1 MKGAVIKR
9 MVLDASVAVAW
20 CFEDESSDFTEGVLD
35 LLASGTE
42 ALAPAIW
49 PLELVNA
56 LLMAERR
63 KRISVAQVTAL
74 LRRIAGLPISVDP
87 TRLGHAFDQIPSVAR
102 QQNLT
107 AYDAAYVELALRA
120 ALPLATL
127 DSRLRQNTPGF
138 ANAQRQRKKVEAL
151 FAELKNQIGLRRLRL
166 RRLKVCS

>member
-63 KRISVAQVTAL
+63 KRITVAQVTAL
-74 LRRIAGLPISVDP
+74 LRRIADYPFPLIQP
-87 TRLGHAFDQIPSVAR
+87 A
-102 QQNLT
+102 
-107 AYDAAYVELALRA
+107 
-120 ALPLATL
+120 LATPSTRSL
-127 DSRLRQNTPGF
+127 PWHASRT
-138 ANAQRQRKKVEAL
+138 
-151 FAELKNQIGLRRLRL
+151 
-166 RRLKVCS
+166 

>member
-9 MVLDASVAVAW
+9 MVFDASVAVAW
-20 CFEDESSDFTEGVLD
+20 CFEDESSDFTDGVLD
-35 LLASGTE
+35 
-42 ALAPAIW
+42 
-49 PLELVNA
+49 
-56 LLMAERR
+56 
-63 KRISVAQVTAL
+63 
-74 LRRIAGLPISVDP
+74 
-87 TRLGHAFDQIPSVAR
+87 SVAR

-166 RRLKVCS
+166 RRLKFVREQFFMAAAAQNIKRMVRFLRQGTEPTLATT